1 MCDDCGE
8 PISSGG
14 NNGRFD
20 EHASCST
27 NRYGNT
33 KEERKRN
40 RKEIRKNSESED
52 DSESSFYNLV
62 RKFVAKRHNFES
74 DETMAASNSKI
85 CNDRKKYEAVQVRK
99 WSAENNEGIH
109 TMVERRKEGLNELFI
124 RAFRGVVFK
133 RRIIHDI
140 WEIPCDGLGTRFRK
154 AIIRPILSMCN
165 RSGSTSKGTRDIGR
179 GAPNI
184 FIIAQHEE
192 HLHVIH
198 DCAYSGSQCRCL
210 HIQRLRYFTTEGNAE
225 EEIKRWESTQ
235 TSTIP
240 EGEINVEEAEN
251 LERRERRRIQTGNYI
266 SRESIE
272 CGGRVRNGIG
282 HTSKTN
288 YETKNE
294 KVTNTKCGESGERE
308 LRCGYERRGLRL
320 YGRKSCPSALLSVQ
334 YWQNLSNYLNQ
345 GHRRIYL
352 YVHAGRIWA
361 DAYEAR
367 ALPLQRLFETKQDR
381 ILEEENLLINDSTL
395 FEGLPCISDG
405 NETTERGDQTSY
417 EGKKSKSGKK
427 TNNRLE
433 KWLESFV
440 ITPTKNIIYTGHWTQ
455 GPFRYMPKNK
465 QLLLSCFHNINQNYV
480 DMSYREIFLKTRKI
494 SMNKL
499 IYVAPWNSVAEYY
512 YDIPNSV
519 SVLESL
525 LMHQHTEK
533 VEVYN
538 FLKNLY
544 YVLDKKVPKK
554 NTLCVI
560 GPACSGKNFFFDCVI
575 HSCVNFG
582 QIGNFNK
589 YDRFPLQDALQ
600 RRILLWNEPNF
611 EPGAEE
617 VLKLLFGGDT
627 CPARI
632 KYEGDACIQRTPII
646 VLTNRDV
653 IPNDS
658 TFTSRV
664 WKHYW
669 TAAPFLKYVQKKP
682 HPLSIFYL
690 MLKYNILSRKN
701 FIFEEWEKEIIKQ

>member
-1 MCDDCGE
+1 MCSDCGQPE
-8 PISSGG
+8 SSGG
-14 NNGRFD
+14 NNGRYD
-20 EHASCST
+20 EHASCTS
-27 NRYGNT
+27 NRFGT
-33 KEERKRN
+33 SKEKRKRN
-40 RKEIRKNSESED
+40 WKEVGKNDESED
-52 DSESSFYNLV
+52 NSDASFYSMV
-62 RKFVAKRHNFES
+62 REFVANRNNSES
-74 DETMAASNSKI
+74 DETMASEHSEI
-85 CNDRKKYEAVQVRK
+85 CNDEQERKTIQIRKRRSEDYEGVH
-99 WSAENNEGIH
+99 S
-109 TMVERRKEGLNELFI
+109 MVKRRKEGLDELFI
-124 RAFRGVVFK
+124 RAFRGLVLK
-133 RRIIHDI
+133 RRVIHDI
-140 WEIPCDGLGTRFRK
+140 WEIPSDGLGERFRRN
-154 AIIRPILSMCN
+154 IIQPVLSLCN
-165 RSGSTSKGTRDIGR
+165 GTGSTSKGERDFGR

-184 FIIAQHEE
+184 FIIAKHEE

-198 DCAYSGSQCRCL
+198 DCAYSGSTCRCL
-210 HIQRLRYFTTEGNAE
+210 HIQRLRDFTTEGHNE
-225 EEIKRWESTQ
+225 EESKRWESTQ

-240 EGEINVEEAEN
+240 EGEVCLEEAED
-251 LERRERRRIQTGNYI
+251 LERRKRRRISTGYII
-266 SRESIE
+266 SRESVE
-272 CGGRVRNGIG
+272 RGGRVGNRNR
-282 HTSKTN
+282 H
-288 YETKNE
+288 
-294 KVTNTKCGESGERE
+294 SGETYNETDKKKIKNSECIEPGGRR
-308 LRCGYERRGLRL
+308 LGCGNERRGLRI
-320 YGRKSCPSALLSVQ
+320 YGRKSCPSSLLGVK
-334 YWQNLSNYLNQ
+334 YWQNLSEYLNQ
-345 GHRRIYL
+345 GHRSIYF
-352 YVHAGRIWA
+352 YVHAGRVWA

-367 ALPLQRLFETKQDR
+367 VIPLQRLFEAKQDR
-381 ILEEENLLINDSTL
+381 ILEEKNILIAGSTL
-395 FEGLPCISDG
+395 FEGLPCLQSSDEASQG
-405 NETTERGDQTSY
+405 NNETSY
-417 EGKKSKSGKK
+417 ENQKGQSRKKAS
-427 TNNRLE
+427 NRLE
-433 KWLESFV
+433 KWLESFI

-499 IYVAPWNSVAEYY
+499 IYVAPWNNVGEYY

-519 SVLESL
+519 AVLESL
-525 LMHQHTEK
+525 LLHQHKEK
-533 VEVYN
+533 TEVYN
-538 FLKNLY
+538 FLKNLF
-544 YVLDKKVPKK
+544 YVIDKKVPKR

-617 VLKLLFGGDT
+617 VLKLIFGGDT

-632 KYEGDACIQRTPII
+632 KYEGDACLQRTPVI

-669 TAAPFLKYVQKKP
+669 REAPYLKHISKKP
-682 HPLSIFYL
+682 HPLSVFYL

-701 FIFEEWEKEIIKQ
+701 FVFEDWEKELIK